1 MDSLTQFVLG
11 AGVGVAVLGRRIG
24 PRQAAVAGGLLGTLP
39 DLDVLVP
46 FDDPVDAFILHRGP
60 THSLFVQALAVPLF
74 GEALCRIFKDLRDG
88 RLLTYAAV
96 YLIFASHT
104 LLDALTVYGTRIFWP
119 IWPEPVSIGSVF
131 VIDPLYTLPLL
142 VIVLWSFFRS
152 ASSERF
158 QSALALAFFLST
170 VYLAWGLTAQQMV
183 QIRAADYLRKAGVT
197 PERLI
202 ATPTPFNSVIWRVIA
217 IDGGRYFNLYLPA
230 VGRIRDTT
238 IYQHPSGK
246 GLAGCLADNE
256 ALEKLAG
263 FSKGFYRIEKDKDE
277 ILVAD
282 LRMGMTPGYVFR
294 YLVAKETGEG
304 VKPVPPE
311 RRRSERS
318 APGDLDWL
326 IAAVKGQIGQR
337 PSEARSAIALAE
349 LSRGKAKSNG
359 ATAAC

>member
-24 PRQAAVAGGLLGTLP
+24 PRKAAVAGGLLGTLP
-39 DLDVLVP
+39 DLDVFVP
-46 FDDPVDAFILHRGP
+46 FDDPVDEFILHRGP
-60 THSLFVQALAVPLF
+60 THSIFLQALAAPAF
-74 GEALCRIFKDLRDG
+74 GEALCRIFEGLRD
-88 RLLTYAAV
+88 RRILTYAAV
-96 YLIFASHT
+96 YLIFVSHAF
-104 LLDALTVYGTRIFWP
+104 LDALTIYGTRIFWP
-119 IWPEPVSIGSVF
+119 IWPEPISIGSVF

-142 VIVLWSFFRS
+142 VMVLWSFFRGK
-152 ASSERF
+152 SSDRF
-158 QSALALAFFLST
+158 QSALALSFFLST

-183 QIRAADYLRKAGVT
+183 QIRATDYLNKAGIT

-202 ATPTPFNSVIWRVIA
+202 ASPTPFNSVVWRVIA
-217 IDGGRYFNLYLPA
+217 IDGSRYFNLYLPA

-238 IYQHPSGK
+238 IYQHSRGN

-263 FSKGFYRIEKDKDE
+263 FSKGFYRIEKRDGE

-282 LRMGMTPGYVFR
+282 LRMGLTPGYVFR
-294 YLVAKETGEG
+294 YAVARETDKG
-304 VKPVPPE
+304 VEPIPPE

-326 IAAVKGQIGQR
+326 IAGIKGRIDAR
-337 PSEARSAIALAE
+337 PSEAKSVVTLAE
-349 LSRGKAKSNG
+349 LSRGKGGAKG
-359 ATAAC
+359 ATATC